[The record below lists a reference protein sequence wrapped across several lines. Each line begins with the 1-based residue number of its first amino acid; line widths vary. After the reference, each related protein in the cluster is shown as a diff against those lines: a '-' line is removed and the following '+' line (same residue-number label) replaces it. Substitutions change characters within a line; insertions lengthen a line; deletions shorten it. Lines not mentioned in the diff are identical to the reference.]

1 MKTMDYREFLGMC
14 LSWKIFPGL
23 LTKTQL
29 TDIFKV
35 CTRLRQIC
43 LDLILL
49 NKSCSAAHTNWS
61 LAFGQ
66 EANMSDS
73 NDQEGHELTFDEWK
87 LANIEI
93 ASALKLPSKD
103 VEENSRG
110 QEEGVEKGWW
120 QRSQMYAGSYAAC
133 SVF

>member
-1 MKTMDYREFLGMC
+1 M
-14 LSWKIFPGL
+14 
-23 LTKTQL
+23 
-29 TDIFKV
+29 
-35 CTRLRQIC
+35 
-43 LDLILL
+43 ILL
-49 NKSCSAAHTNWS
+49 NKSCSAAHTYSS

-103 VEENSRG
+103 VEENSRFRR
-110 QEEGVEKGWW
+110 GVKRGGGREI
-120 QRSQMYAGSYAAC
+120 RCMRVLMLYAVHC
-133 SVF
+133 PLTKNC